1 MINFDLIVPALRA
14 NLPGLLAVYVFGSH
28 VQGTAMR
35 HSDLDLAVLVS
46 GSVDSIALWNLAQ
59 QLADKVNC
67 DIDLVDLRAAST
79 VLQYQIITTGK
90 CLWAHDSQA
99 VIYESF
105 ILSEKT
111 SLDRLRADLLADIE
125 QEGSVYG
132 R

>member
-1 MINFDLIVPALRA
+1 MPALRA